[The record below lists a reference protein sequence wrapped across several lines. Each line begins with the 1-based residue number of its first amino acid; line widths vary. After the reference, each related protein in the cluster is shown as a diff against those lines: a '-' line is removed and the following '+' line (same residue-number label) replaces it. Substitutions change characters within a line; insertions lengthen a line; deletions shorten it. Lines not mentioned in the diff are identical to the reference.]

1 METLM
6 CHFLIALLITVERE
20 YNKNGDYLSGERV
33 YYVAALNINPA
44 SKRRA
49 HHLSTEARR
58 RIPAEN
64 DMMLNSTIEYVTLWI
79 N

>member
-1 METLM
+1 MGSRSDYIG
-6 CHFLIALLITVERE
+6 CFGCRRANFAV
-20 YNKNGDYLSGERV
+20 GDYLSGERV